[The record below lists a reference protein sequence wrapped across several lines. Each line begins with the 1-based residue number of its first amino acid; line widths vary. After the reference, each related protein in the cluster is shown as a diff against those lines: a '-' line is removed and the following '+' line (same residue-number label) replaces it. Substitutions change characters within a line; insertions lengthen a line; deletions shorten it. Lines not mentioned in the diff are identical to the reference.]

1 MVEKLQNN
9 NGVALSDFTGEL
21 APEQLARLTAIVNQE
36 IPMAESAL
44 DDYVRT
50 LQEYQYR
57 NASRHAAELS
67 DDELLN
73 MVDRIRRQKK

>member
-1 MVEKLQNN
+1 
-9 NGVALSDFTGEL
+9 
-21 APEQLARLTAIVNQE
+21 
-36 IPMAESAL
+36 MAESAL